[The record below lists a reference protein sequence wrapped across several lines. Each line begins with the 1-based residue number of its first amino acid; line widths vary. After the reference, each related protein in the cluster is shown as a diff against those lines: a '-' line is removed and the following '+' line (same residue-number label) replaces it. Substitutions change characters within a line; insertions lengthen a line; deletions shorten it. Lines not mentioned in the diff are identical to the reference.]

1 MVLYKN
7 GVKDDMVHFYN
18 DTGRAYAK
26 LWSDEMVFNPPIGA
40 NVFEMQD
47 DTYPAVYHAGLATYS
62 IYSDPGNPAPTPTP
76 VPPAVILLGSG
87 LLGLVG
93 WRRIL
98 GLG

>member
-1 MVLYKN
+1 MVLYYH
-7 GVKDDMVHFYN
+7 GVKDDVIHFYN

-26 LWSDEMVFNPPIGA
+26 LWSDEMVPTIPIGA
-40 NVFEMQD
+40 NLFEMQD
-47 DTYPAVYHAGLATYS
+47 DNYPTVYHAGLATYQ
-62 IYSDPGNPAPTPTP
+62 IFSDPANPAPTP

-98 GLG
+98 GRG